1 MQGFGIMKQVSLI
14 GFMDIEVLFFLP
26 IPISIQEV
34 GAEQLARVG
43 EIGLQAMPLPIPGSC
58 KTLVLNP
65 AERLGEPL
73 RQVEIKPQIITQ
85 QV

>member
-1 MQGFGIMKQVSLI
+1 MQGFGIMKQVSPI

-26 IPISIQEV
+26 IPISIPEV

-43 EIGLQAMPLPIPGSC
+43 EIGSQAMPLPIPGSC
-58 KTLVLNP
+58 KTPAPNP

-73 RQVEIKPQIITQ
+73 RQVEIKPLITTQ
-85 QV
+85 